1 MAPRGKS
8 GRSSLLARLSALFG
22 FGGRKA
28 APKPPS
34 AVRAP
39 DVPDPQVEFRR
50 KSIGMAMQTLRA
62 GLKTGKVTQEEY
74 AARVAELSE
83 KQSG

>member
-1 MAPRGKS
+1 MAPRVKS
-8 GRSSLLARLSALFG
+8 GSSLFARLSALLG

-28 APKPPS
+28 APKQPS
-34 AVRAP
+34 AMRVP
-39 DVPDPQVEFRR
+39 DALDPQVETRR

-62 GLKTGKVTQEEY
+62 GLKTGKVTPEEY
-74 AARVAELSE
+74 AARVAELSA